1 MALVED
7 SSTHRP
13 RKLLLPLAILWV
25 ALALSLLGL
34 PAITTADSRAPIASS
49 SEASS
54 SAVVSPAVDNAAAA
68 AVAGNGG
75 KQINANDQLLPDYS
89 VQVVPVNTS
98 LSTTQAAAAVVQ
110 TMLTERVVA
119 AVGPMTSSQAHVLS
133 AIHTQVQL
141 PTVSYSATDP
151 SLSAASYPFFARTI
165 RSDALEMQAIA
176 DLVAHF
182 SWLEVITIYSDDDY
196 GRNGV
201 NQLTV
206 LLDKLSIDVVKS
218 IPVQLD
224 ASLSDIIVR
233 LLAAQKLESTV
244 FILQLNLELIV
255 PVLTAALE
263 VGMMTPG
270 YVWIATEGVVS
281 ELENLP
287 ELSTEGVIG
296 TRVFVPPNAQL
307 PPSTLSSPMTLSPSS
322 PAASTPSSIPTPP
335 PPPTPPLPLLLF
347 LLATPVQV
355 PWVSLG

>member
-75 KQINANDQLLPDYS
+75 KQVIKVACLVPLELPFGQAIFKDYS

-233 LLAAQKLESTV
+233 LLAAQKLD
-244 FILQLNLELIV
+244 IG
-255 PVLTAALE
+255 ALE

>member
-1 MALVED
+1 M
-7 SSTHRP
+7 
-13 RKLLLPLAILWV
+13 
-25 ALALSLLGL
+25 
-34 PAITTADSRAPIASS
+34 
-49 SEASS
+49 
-54 SAVVSPAVDNAAAA
+54 
-68 AVAGNGG
+68 
-75 KQINANDQLLPDYS
+75 
-89 VQVVPVNTS
+89 
-98 LSTTQAAAAVVQ
+98 
-110 TMLTERVVA
+110 
-119 AVGPMTSSQAHVLS
+119 
-133 AIHTQVQL
+133 
-141 PTVSYSATDP
+141 DP
-151 SLSAASYPFFARTI
+151 SPSAASYPFFARTI

-196 GRNGV
+196 GRNG
-201 NQLTV
+201 
-206 LLDKLSIDVVKS
+206 
-218 IPVQLD
+218 
-224 ASLSDIIVR
+224 
-233 LLAAQKLESTV
+233 
-244 FILQLNLELIV
+244 
-255 PVLTAALE
+255 

>member
-206 LLDKLSIDVVKS
+206 LLDK
-218 IPVQLD
+218 
-224 ASLSDIIVR
+224 
-233 LLAAQKLESTV
+233 
-244 FILQLNLELIV
+244 
-255 PVLTAALE
+255 